1 MAGAGQ
7 HGQRTPQVAGNGLA
21 RLGRQFV
28 RGVHGNASSC
38 ARSAGMEASCASRW
52 ANAAR
57 RRSTNWRS
65 TASCAAACAPS
76 AASSARH
83 SRAGHPCRYPPRRP
97 RARSTAVARPHRRTR
112 RSRPWCRPP
121 AVTSRAPVVA
131 HDMYAHPSV
140 MGQLRY
146 RVGAHRTP
154 PCPHP
159 AQQESCFTS
168 LLKVCAASFNPSTIV
183 R

>member
-1 MAGAGQ
+1 MIRPGRRAAAALRPERTSRSARARQHPNARQGRHRRSSRPARRRESADGRAGQ

-83 SRAGHPCRYPPRRP
+83 SRAGI
-97 RARSTAVARPHRRTR
+97 RADTRLEGRAHEAQPLQGRIVEHAVAARGAGHRP
-112 RSRPWCRPP
+112 
-121 AVTSRAPVVA
+121 
-131 HDMYAHPSV
+131 
-140 MGQLRY
+140 
-146 RVGAHRTP
+146 
-154 PCPHP
+154 
-159 AQQESCFTS
+159 
-168 LLKVCAASFNPSTIV
+168 
-183 R
+183 

>member
-1 MAGAGQ
+1 SAPEGAQQPRYGQNEQAGQRERGNTPMLAKEGTGGRPGQHGGENRQMAGAGQ

-83 SRAGHPCRYPPRRP
+83 SRA
-97 RARSTAVARPHRRTR
+97 RA
-112 RSRPWCRPP
+112 SRPIP
-121 AVTSRAPVVA
+121 ASKAARTKHSR
-131 HDMYAHPSV
+131 
-140 MGQLRY
+140 
-146 RVGAHRTP
+146 
-154 PCPHP
+154 C
-159 AQQESCFTS
+159 
-168 LLKVCAASFNPSTIV
+168 KAASSNTP
-183 R
+183 